1 MPDFPITE
9 NVESADVENFDN
21 GDLDS
26 SDTSVDS
33 SDNSDSLYVEYS
45 DTYENGNFD
54 NPEDLNASED
64 LYLEYS
70 DNPETAISD
79 STDSEISDS
88 TETDNSDNTDFDNTD
103 NVDDSATTD
112 LENTDGADIQISDST
127 ETDTSV
133 QGNNI
138 DAAPENNGGII
149 DVDNDFGG
157 DINSAI
163 AAASNGDVV
172 KLGSNTY
179 NASNITI
186 DKDITIDG
194 QEGTLID
201 GNGTGESIFVFT
213 PDGTGAT
220 IQDLEITN
228 GSNGI
233 QGYGASNVTLK
244 NLEIH
249 DIGIGQ
255 SNRYGDKNTG
265 ISLSHADGLQI
276 SNTEVY
282 NVDRKGVGIGDT
294 NGASITGLSVHD
306 VNLGANHAQSH
317 DAAGVKFYNTNNATI
332 ANSYFSNIN
341 ANNFWSDTSK
351 GTKIEGNVIENV
363 GSAYLEPGFNDNIEI
378 YGIYGEK
385 SPGLVVSGNSV
396 SSVSDE
402 FLAFNATEFTNE
414 SLSLGDNDFSS
425 IELGTT
431 DYWTNE
437 EAERLIANT
446 ENPDEASFSLF
457 SEQYYAEAN
466 IG

>member
-1 MPDFPITE
+1 MSDFPITE
-9 NVESADVENFDN
+9 NVESAYVENFDN

-45 DTYENGNFD
+45 DTSESGNFD

-70 DNPETAISD
+70 DNPETAISN
-79 STDSEISDS
+79 STDSEISES
-88 TETDNSDNTDFDNTD
+88 TQTDNFDNTD
-103 NVDDSATTD
+103 NSDDSAITD
-112 LENTDGADIQISDST
+112 LENTDDADIQISDST
-127 ETDTSV
+127 ETDTFD

-157 DINSAI
+157 DLNSAI

-201 GNGTGESIFVFT
+201 GNGTGESIFILT
-213 PDGTGAT
+213 PGASGAT

-228 GSNGI
+228 GNNGI
-233 QGYGASNVTLK
+233 EGYGASNVTLQ
-244 NLEIH
+244 NLEVH

-255 SNRYGDKNTG
+255 SNRYGENNTG
-265 ISLSHADGLQI
+265 IGLSHADGLQI
-276 SNTEVY
+276 IDTEVY

-294 NGASITGLSVHD
+294 DGATIRGLTVRD

-317 DAAGVKFYNTNNATI
+317 DAAGVKFFNTNNVTI
-332 ANSYFSNIN
+332 SNSYFSDIN
-341 ANNFWSDTSK
+341 ANHIWNDTTK
-351 GTKIEGNVIENV
+351 GTRIEGNVIENV
-363 GSAYLEPGFNDNIEI
+363 GSAYLEPGFNNNVEI
-378 YGIYGEK
+378 SGIYNEK
-385 SPGLVVSGNSV
+385 SPDSVVSGNSV
-396 SSVSDE
+396 SSVDDA
-402 FLAFNATEFTNE
+402 FLAFNATSFTNE

-425 IELGTT
+425 IELGTA

-437 EAERLIANT
+437 EAEKLIAVT
-446 ENPDEASFSLF
+446 ENPDEANFGLF
-457 SEQYYAEAN
+457 SDQYYAQAN

>member
-9 NVESADVENFDN
+9 NVESAYVEN
-21 GDLDS
+21 
-26 SDTSVDS
+26 SDTSVDN
-33 SDNSDSLYVEYS
+33 SDTSVDTSDSLYVEYS
-45 DTYENGNFD
+45 DTSENGNFD
-54 NPEDLNASED
+54 NPEDLNTSED

-88 TETDNSDNTDFDNTD
+88 TETDNSDNAD
-103 NVDDSATTD
+103 NVNDSATTD
-112 LENTDGADIQISDST
+112 LENTDGTDIQTIDSA
-127 ETDTSV
+127 ETGTLD
-133 QGNNI
+133 QGNNV

-201 GNGTGESIFVFT
+201 GNGTGDSIFVFT

-220 IQDLEITN
+220 IQDLEIAN
-228 GSNGI
+228 GNNGI

-255 SNRYGDKNTG
+255 SNRYGDSNTG

-276 SNTEVY
+276 SDTEVY

-294 NGASITGLSVHD
+294 DGVNITGLSVRD

-332 ANSYFSNIN
+332 SNSYFSNIN
-341 ANNFWSDTSK
+341 ANNIWNDTSK

-378 YGIYGEK
+378 SAIYDEK
-385 SPGLVVSGNSV
+385 SPDSVVNGNTV

-402 FLAFNATEFTNE
+402 FPAYNATEYTNE

-425 IELGTT
+425 IELGTA

-437 EAERLIANT
+437 EAEKLIAFT
-446 ENPDEASFSLF
+446 ENPDEAGFSLF
-457 SEQYYAEAN
+457 ETQYYATSN
-466 IG
+466 IEG